1 MVKNHKYGEKKAQAI
16 KVLSAAIIVSI
27 NKTKNLLLKIQQDT
41 TRIEIIHSNN
51 APCSGI
57 YFNPH

>member
-27 NKTKNLLLKIQQDT
+27 NKTKKFTTENTARYNKNRNHPQQ
-41 TRIEIIHSNN
+41 
-51 APCSGI
+51 
-57 YFNPH
+57 